1 MINLKAM
8 GEEIRKYII
17 LNIINPALKSLGKD
31 IKELEGTQAAIVS
44 TRLMVYIEKKYIE
57 LMNKITRNKK
67 LATDKKRLLDYVR
80 FELYSDVKKYSEN
93 VVDLDLNKVELTEDT
108 QKVIEETLRLL
119 REDLR
124 KQIDFILTNANNE

>member
-31 IKELEGTQAAIVS
+31 IKELEETQAAIVS

-119 REDLR
+119 RADLR
-124 KQIDFILTNANNE
+124 KQVETILASE

>member
-1 MINLKAM
+1 MINLKAT

-57 LMNKITRNKK
+57 SMNKITRNKK

-119 REDLR
+119 RADLR
-124 KQIDFILTNANNE
+124 KQVETILASE

>member
-44 TRLMVYIEKKYIE
+44 TRLMVYIEKKYME
-57 LMNKITRNKK
+57 LMNKISRNKK
-67 LATDKKRLLDYVR
+67 LSTDKERLLDYVR

-119 REDLR
+119 RADLR
-124 KQIDFILTNANNE
+124 KQVETILASE

>member
-67 LATDKKRLLDYVR
+67 LATDKKRLLNYIR

>member
-44 TRLMVYIEKKYIE
+44 MRLMNYIEKKYME
-57 LMNKITRNKK
+57 LMHKITRNKK
-67 LATDKKRLLDYVR
+67 LATERERLFNYIR

-93 VVDLDLNKVELTEDT
+93 VVDLDLNRVELTEDT

-119 REDLR
+119 RADLR
-124 KQIDFILTNANNE
+124 KQVETILASK

>member
-31 IKELEGTQAAIVS
+31 IKELEGTQSAIVS
-44 TRLMVYIEKKYIE
+44 MRLMNYIEKKYME
-57 LMNKITRNKK
+57 LMHKITRNKK
-67 LATDKKRLLDYVR
+67 LATDRERLFNYIR

-93 VVDLDLNKVELTEDT
+93 VVDLDLNRVELTEDT

-119 REDLR
+119 RADLR
-124 KQIDFILTNANNE
+124 KQVETILASK

>member
-44 TRLMVYIEKKYIE
+44 IRLMMYIEKKYME

-67 LATDKKRLLDYVR
+67 LSTDKERLFNYIR

>member
-44 TRLMVYIEKKYIE
+44 TRLMMYIEKKYIE

-67 LATDKKRLLDYVR
+67 LATDKKRLLDYAR
-80 FELYSDVKKYSEN
+80 FESYSDVKKYSEN

-119 REDLR
+119 RADLR
-124 KQIDFILTNANNE
+124 KQVETILASE

>member
-44 TRLMVYIEKKYIE
+44 TRLMVYIEKKYME

-67 LATDKKRLLDYVR
+67 LSTDKERLFNYIR

-119 REDLR
+119 RADLR
-124 KQIDFILTNANNE
+124 KQVETILASE

>member
-44 TRLMVYIEKKYIE
+44 IRLMMYIEKKYME

-67 LATDKKRLLDYVR
+67 LSTDKERLFNYIR

-119 REDLR
+119 RADLR
-124 KQIDFILTNANNE
+124 KQVETILASE